1 MLNKNPRLPPQV
13 SSTML
18 LVAMRACLPNSS
30 LQIDLGIYVYIHIQL
45 HFVVQCIF
53 GFLKWGF
60 NQGSESLKQVST
72 QLIGKAGLS
81 GKGFFS
87 K

>member
-1 MLNKNPRLPPQV
+1 
-13 SSTML
+13 ML
-18 LVAMRACLPNSS
+18 LVAMGACLLNSS
-30 LQIDLGIYVYIHIQL
+30 LQIDLGIYVYIHIHL

-53 GFLKWGF
+53 GFLKRGSS
-60 NQGSESLKQVST
+60 QGSETLKQVST